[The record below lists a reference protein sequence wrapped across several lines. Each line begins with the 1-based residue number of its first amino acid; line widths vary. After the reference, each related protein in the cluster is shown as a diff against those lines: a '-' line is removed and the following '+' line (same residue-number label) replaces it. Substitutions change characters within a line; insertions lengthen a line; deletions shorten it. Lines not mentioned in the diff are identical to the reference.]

1 MEFWSR
7 HPPLHLELAIRFTTI
22 ETHSHDE
29 LQEEHARNKGEK
41 VRLGGRVGGK
51 KNSKKAS

>member
-7 HPPLHLELAIRFTTI
+7 HPPMHLEFAIRLTTI

-29 LQEEHARNKGEK
+29 LQEEHARNKGEE

-51 KNSKKAS
+51 K